1 MYTFIHFRE
10 YVFGWGF
17 NIVLV
22 LLCFSFTPRVTGHVS
37 VLLEQICGRVF
48 QYSRHIQHLHFVLP
62 SAKHRENE
70 GEKLG
75 QQPSAHC
82 CHTDSLCS
90 NDSGSAPPPTTT
102 HVLVCMF
109 FTLFISLSSPTYLM
123 PPLSTPSGLILL
135 HPSIH
140 TISFALQICALS
152 YFALLCIFFCFLFL
166 TSADVCLRFRSST
179 VQACYDVFP
188 HQNV

>member
-90 NDSGSAPPPTTT
+90 NDSGSAPPPPPHHPCVGVHVFYALYQPFLT
-102 HVLVCMF
+102 HLPYASSFNSLWFDLASSVYPHNLFCTADLCTVLLCSALY
-109 FTLFISLSSPTYLM
+109 LFLFSLSNISRC
-123 PPLSTPSGLILL
+123 LL
-135 HPSIH
+135 EI
-140 TISFALQICALS
+140 
-152 YFALLCIFFCFLFL
+152 
-166 TSADVCLRFRSST
+166 
-179 VQACYDVFP
+179 
-188 HQNV
+188 